1 MKKIVSLFLA
11 VLMMLS
17 AVSFAGAEESADAV
31 QAYLNA
37 MDVNYA
43 YELAVKLSTDKSLQD
58 NSLGFRTAGS
68 DAEHRAAEFIA
79 EEMRAIGLQ
88 DVELI
93 PVTVD
98 KWQFNGA
105 SLTIEGTDIDLMPV
119 SYMLNGTSAEGIT
132 AEIVDCGTGF
142 AYDYEDK
149 DVAGKIVLIGVD
161 QWNEAWIGQ
170 YIAEA
175 YVQGAAAVVSYDIDG
190 YGRWSDDVYQIQD
203 VCCEDLMPTVI
214 VTKAMGD
221 TLINAIAEGH
231 NQCTLIV
238 DSVMEIGTGVSY
250 DVVGRIPGRSSEQQ
264 MIVSGHYD
272 MYFEGFQD
280 DCSAIACAMAIG
292 KGIIDSKVQPE
303 NDVLIIAHGAEEWG
317 ISGTEFDWTRGA
329 WELINTV
336 HPEWAEKTIA
346 LFNFELC
353 AFDDGNNEFAVSC
366 VPEYRTLV
374 AEMVENNA
382 FTVQGR
388 TGVNPVTFDTTTME
402 DGISYRNAGVPY
414 FINVTDTCAGEL
426 RPADT
431 YGWSQLHYH
440 TQSDDV
446 TTYDENTMF
455 NNIAVFGTI
464 LLSIDAQ
471 PALCLD
477 LTQSCA
483 DLADA
488 FDTSY
493 AEEAG
498 VDVEAYAAAM
508 DALNAACEQ
517 HNARIADVNA
527 RYAAAATQEEKDAI
541 RAEGVLL
548 NKTTLAAFKM
558 VQDEFIRIEFS
569 SDVVQRHMGYQ
580 DNLCL
585 LDDIIAALEKGELFN
600 DEENG
605 ALDLAWG
612 LNALAEYAYYIFTP
626 EAADCL
632 ALHADAARGNAQL
645 WGKEKGYVYANTW
658 PATCSLLMK
667 AEEEAADFADELA
680 VYTAE
685 RAAQLALLGT
695 ELNAEI
701 AAMNSLTELL
711 K

>member
-11 VLMMLS
+11 LMMILS
-17 AVSFAGAEESADAV
+17 AASFVSAEETTDAV
-31 QAYLNA
+31 AAYLNA

-43 YELAVKLSTDKSLQD
+43 YELAVKLSTDKSMHD
-58 NSLGFRTAGS
+58 NSMGFRTAGS

-105 SLTIEGTDIDLMPV
+105 SLTIEGTDINVMPV

-142 AYDYEDK
+142 AYDYEGK
-149 DVAGKIVLIGVD
+149 DVQGKIVLIGVD

-221 TLINAIAEGH
+221 AMINAIAEGH

-292 KGIIDSKVQPE
+292 KGILDSGVQPE

-329 WELINTV
+329 WELINNV
-336 HPEWAEKTIA
+336 HPEWAEKTLA

-353 AFDDGNNEFAVSC
+353 AFDDGNNVFAVSC

-374 AEMVENNA
+374 ADLVENNA
-382 FTVQGR
+382 LNVVGR
-388 TGVNPVTFDTTTME
+388 EGVNPVTFDTTTME

-426 RPADT
+426 RPVDT

-440 TQSDDV
+440 TQSDDL
-446 TTYDENTMF
+446 TTYDENTMR
-455 NNIAVFGTI
+455 NNIAVFGSI
-464 LLSIDAQ
+464 LLSIDAE
-471 PALCLD
+471 PALRLD
-477 LTQSCA
+477 LTNSCS
-483 DLADA
+483 DLIDA
-488 FDTSY
+488 FDEQY
-493 AEEAG
+493 AAEAG
-498 VDVEAYAAAM
+498 VHVEAWKEAYAAMA
-508 DALNAACEQ
+508 AACEQ
-517 HNARIADVNA
+517 HNARIDDLNA
-527 RYAAAATQEEKDAI
+527 RYAAADTQEEKDAL

-569 SDVVQRHMGYQ
+569 SDVVERHVGYQ
-580 DNLCL
+580 DNLYL
-585 LDDIIAALEKGELFN
+585 LDGIIAALENGELFN
-600 DEENG
+600 EEETG

-626 EAADCL
+626 ESADCL

-645 WGKEKGYVYANTW
+645 WGKGKGFVYTNTW
-658 PATCSLLMK
+658 PATASLLMK
-667 AEEEAADFADELA
+667 AEEETADFADELT

-685 RAAQLALLGT
+685 RAAQLELLGT